1 MIKRTPFIVG
11 NWKMNKTRAQTIE
24 FLNKFIK
31 GVEHVTSKEIGVA
44 PAFTSLVTASDL
56 LKNTKI
62 KLCSQNVHWDESGQ
76 YTGEISSLMLKD
88 YDVEYAIIGHSERR
102 KFFGETNESVNK
114 RVKGAIKGG
123 LKIILCVG
131 ETKEEREAGN
141 TENIVKNHLIGGF
154 KDISVNELLKDV
166 TIAYEPV
173 WAIGTGLNAT
183 VEQAV
188 EVHRF
193 IRTTIDSIYGVGTSQ
208 KVRILYGGSVKPDNI
223 DGFMATDDIDG
234 ALVGGTSLDAES
246 FIRIANFKEA

>member
-1 MIKRTPFIVG
+1 
-11 NWKMNKTRAQTIE
+11 MNKTRTQTVE

-31 GVEHVTSKEIGVA
+31 GVEHVTLREVGVA

-56 LKNTKI
+56 LKNTKV
-62 KLCSQNVHWDESGQ
+62 KLCAQNVHWDESGQ
-76 YTGEISSLMLKD
+76 YTGEISPLMLKD
-88 YDVEYAIIGHSERR
+88 YNVEYAIIGHSERR

-114 RVKGAIKGG
+114 RVKGAIKSG
-123 LKIILCVG
+123 LKVILCVG
-131 ETKEEREAGN
+131 ETKEERESGS
-141 TENIVKNHLIGGF
+141 TESIVKSHLVGGL
-154 KDISVNELLKDV
+154 KNISVDELLKNI

-193 IRTTIDSIYGVGTSQ
+193 IRVVVDSIYGAGTSQ
-208 KVRILYGGSVKPDNI
+208 KLRILYGGSVKPDNI

-234 ALVGGTSLDAES
+234 ALVGGASLDAES
-246 FIRIANFKEA
+246 FIRIANFKEV